1 MEKVDLYNSRRELT
15 GETSER
21 NNVPEGRYRLSV
33 HVWIRNE
40 ENNILIQQRS
50 SDRKIF
56 PNMWTNTGGAVSSG
70 QTSLET
76 AIRELK
82 EELDVN
88 VNTEKLELVCS
99 YKRKTDFVDVW
110 LLNDNLEI
118 EDMKF
123 QKEEVQNVKWV
134 SPGQFDE
141 MIKTDEAVKS
151 SFEYYQKYINGDY

>member
-15 GETSER
+15 GQTSER
-21 NNVPEGRYRLSV
+21 NNVPEGSYRLSV

-40 ENNILIQQRS
+40 DNNILIQQRS

-56 PNMWTNTGGAVSSG
+56 PNMWTNTGGAVSSL

-76 AIRELK
+76 VIRELK

-88 VNTEKLELVCS
+88 VNIEKLELICS

-110 LLNDNLEI
+110 LLTDNLAI

-134 SPGQFDE
+134 SPEKFDE
-141 MIKTDEAVKS
+141 MIKNNEAVKS
-151 SFEYYQKYINGDY
+151 SFEYYLKYINGDY